1 MSIKHYILRLDKT
14 NNPCKIFKNKQSV
27 KAKKTKKTISCFSF
41 QNFCKMKCSY
51 FFENVTWPHKYQIAL
66 IDKHDL

>member
-27 KAKKTKKTISCFSF
+27 KAKKKNQLAAFLFRISVKWNVLTFS
-41 QNFCKMKCSY
+41 KMSPGHTNIK
-51 FFENVTWPHKYQIAL
+51 L
-66 IDKHDL
+66 L

>member
-14 NNPCKIFKNKQSV
+14 NNPCKIFKNKQNV
-27 KAKKTKKTISCFSF
+27 KEKNNNQLAAFLFRIL
-41 QNFCKMKCSY
+41 CKMKCSY